1 MADDTNMENDDASL
15 PEESITP
22 PETPT
27 PIGEGGMPLN
37 AGTVRFININEE
49 MRGSFLDYAMSVIV
63 ARALPDARDGLKPV
77 HRRIL
82 YAMYDMGIRA
92 GTAYKKSARIVGEV
106 LGKYHPHGDSAAY
119 DAMAR
124 MAQDFSLRYLLVDGQ
139 GNFGSMDGDSPAAM
153 RYTEAR
159 MSQIGEELMLDINMD
174 TVNFSDNYDG
184 TQQEPDVLPARIP
197 NLLANG
203 ASGIAVGMATNIPP
217 HNLRELA
224 QAITYLLDHY
234 ETQEEVTVDDLTQF
248 VRGPDFPTGAQ
259 VIANEELKEAYATGR
274 GRVVM
279 RATSELEEGRDGMFK
294 LVFTSFPYQVS
305 KIGIIEKIVSLVREG
320 RLDGIRDLR
329 DESDRNGQRLVV
341 ELKRGAQPATLLNR
355 LYKYTALQSTFSIQI
370 LALTNGEPRT
380 LSLKRCLMIFIEH
393 RYEVIVRRSEYELDK
408 KRARAHILEGL
419 LKALS
424 SLDAIIKTIRSADD
438 TEDARNK
445 LMTGFDLS
453 QPQADAILEM
463 QLRRLAALERQKIT
477 DEFGEVSARI
487 NHLEDLLASPV
498 KIRAVIREDILDVSE
513 KYGDKRRTE
522 IIFGNADFDEAD
534 LVREEEVVISLT
546 HNGYVKRVPAREYK
560 AQKRGGKGMSG
571 MATKEEDVLADVFAA
586 SSLDTILF
594 FSTKGKVYSQKAYRI
609 PENGRSSKGLLIH
622 SFLPLDQDERIT
634 AMINVE
640 TFERP
645 EGVEAYFV
653 LCTLNGKIKRV
664 DLSDFAAVR
673 SNGLIAM
680 SLMDDDILGWAKY
693 TDGQQDII
701 IATENGQSIRFP
713 ERKVRVMGRGA
724 GGVNAI
730 RLEETDHVAGMDVV
744 RPSHTQVLV
753 LTRYGYGKRTPL
765 EEYRTQG
772 RYGNGIRTIAR
783 NEKTGPVVAVRCITE
798 DDGIVVLTKQ
808 GLVLRTSLAEIRE
821 AGRNTQGVRVIRI
834 AKDDEVVGMALLSS
848 DDEPIP
854 TLAGETGENAI
865 AADTTVITD
874 TDTNEIV
881 AEVIELDGDEE

>member
-1 MADDTNMENDDASL
+1 
-15 PEESITP
+15 
-22 PETPT
+22 
-27 PIGEGGMPLN
+27 
-37 AGTVRFININEE
+37 

-124 MAQDFSLRYLLVDGQ
+124 MAQDFSLRYMLVDGQ

-159 MSQIGEELMLDINMD
+159 MSHVGEELMQDITMD
-174 TVNFSDNYDG
+174 TVNFGDNYDG
-184 TQQEPDVLPARIP
+184 TQQEPLVLPARIP

-224 QAITYLLDHY
+224 EAVVYLLDHY
-234 ETQEEVTVDDLTQF
+234 DTLDDITVDDLMQF
-248 VRGPDFPTGAQ
+248 VKGPDFPTGAE
-259 VIANEELKEAYATGR
+259 VIANEELKEAYATGK

-279 RATSELEEGRDGMFK
+279 RATSMVEEGREGMLR
-294 LVFTSFPYQVS
+294 LVFTSFPYQIS
-305 KIGIIEKIVSLVREG
+305 KLGIIEKIVSLVREG
-320 RLDGIRDLR
+320 RLDGVRDLR
-329 DESDRNGQRLVV
+329 DESDRNGQRLVI
-341 ELKRGAQPATLLNR
+341 ELKRGAQPITVLNR
-355 LYKYTALQSTFSIQI
+355 LYKYTGLQSTFSIQM

-380 LSLKRCLMIFIEH
+380 LSLKRSLSIFIEH
-393 RYEVIVRRSEYELDK
+393 RYEVIVRRSQYELDK

-424 SLDAIIKTIRSADD
+424 SLDAIIQTIRASED
-438 TEDARNK
+438 TEDARTQ
-445 LMTGFDLS
+445 LMGRFDLT

-477 DEFGEVSARI
+477 DEFNDVMARVAY
-487 NHLEDLLASPV
+487 LEDLLASPV
-498 KIRAVIREDILDVSE
+498 KIRAVIREDILDVAE
-513 KYGDKRRTE
+513 KYGDKRRTS
-522 IIFGNADFDEAD
+522 IVFGNADFDEAD

-560 AQKRGGKGMSG
+560 LQKRGGKGMTG
-571 MATKEEDVLADVFAA
+571 MTTKEEDVLVDVFSA

-609 PENGRSSKGLLIH
+609 PETSRSAKGLLIH

-634 AMINVE
+634 AVVNIE

-645 EGVEAYFV
+645 EGSSAYFV
-653 LCTLNGKIKRV
+653 LCTRGGKIKRV
-664 DLSDFAAVR
+664 DLEEFKTVR

-680 SLMDDDILGWAKY
+680 VLGDDDVLGWAKY
-693 TDGQQDII
+693 TDGQQEII
-701 IATENGQSIRFP
+701 ISTENGQSIRFR
-713 ERKVRVMGRGA
+713 EASVRVMGRAA

-730 RLEETDHVAGMDVV
+730 RLEDGDHVAGMDVIC
-744 RPSHTQVLV
+744 PEHTHVLV

-772 RYGNGIRTIAR
+772 RYGNGIRTISR

-808 GLVLRTSLAEIRE
+808 GVVLRTSLNEIRE
-821 AGRNTQGVRVIRI
+821 AGRNTQGVRIIRI
-834 AKDDEVVGMALLSS
+834 GANDEVAGMALLNN
-848 DDEPIP
+848 DDEPVLP
-854 TLAGETGENAI
+854 NGTVGENGV
-865 AADTTVITD
+865 AALPEGESDTP
-874 TDTNEIV
+874 
-881 AEVIELDGDEE
+881 EVEAQEE